1 MNIIVHY
8 PKSDEAKKELE
19 KRIADIHVE
28 SILTIIKNRDY
39 SVEEQKEILGSL
51 EESCRL

>member
-8 PKSDEAKKELE
+8 PKNDVSKKELE
-19 KRIADIHVE
+19 KRVADIHVE
-28 SILTIIKNRDY
+28 SILAIMKNRDY
-39 SVEEQKEILGSL
+39 SVEEQKDILGNL